1 MIWNFL
7 KIAIFVT
14 VIAAVTLGAAL
25 LSGSGGELRLTLS
38 GMEYTLGP
46 LQALLGLL
54 VLFVVLWAVLTV
66 SGLVVAFVRFLNGDD
81 SALSRYFD
89 RNRERKGYRALSEGI
104 MALASGEPKAALAQA
119 TKAERYLDS
128 PELTT
133 ILVAQAAEAAG
144 DRYRAS
150 EAYKQLLS
158 HPHSR
163 FIGVRGLMNQKI
175 AEGDTETALK
185 LAEKAFALKPRNAE
199 VQDALLA
206 LQSKKG
212 DWKGARSVL
221 GAKARQGLLPKD
233 VHRRRDAVMALQETR
248 ALIDKGASI
257 ETREAAIAA
266 NKSSPDLIPAAA
278 MAARAYIVDGR
289 PKYAT
294 RVLTKAWEAQ
304 PHPDLAAAFAEIEPS
319 ETPQE
324 RLKRFGALLKIRS
337 DHPETRMLAAELHIA
352 AEDFPGAR
360 RALGDLTDTAPTARA
375 LTIMAAIER
384 GEGKDDDVVRGWLT
398 RALTASRGPQWVC
411 DNCHQVVADWT
422 PVCPHCSG
430 FDTLSWR
437 ESPQGAV
444 PMPHGADMLPL
455 IVGKPKPAAAPEPE
469 ATATEAV
476 EPPAGSPAPESSPV
490 DVASVIEER
499 QGDARSRPFAVDYAE
514 PAKNGKD

>member
-1 MIWNFL
+1 MVWNFL

-14 VIAAVTLGAAL
+14 VIAALTFGAAF
-25 LSGSGGELRLTLS
+25 LSSSGGAVRLTLS

-46 LQALLGLL
+46 LQAVLALL

-81 SALSRYFD
+81 SALRRYFD
-89 RNRERKGYRALSEGI
+89 RNRERKGYRALSEGM

-119 TKAERYLDS
+119 AKAERYLDS

-133 ILVAQAAEAAG
+133 LLVAQAAEAAG

-150 EAYKQLLS
+150 EAYKRLLT
-158 HPHSR
+158 HPQSR

-185 LAEKAFALKPRNAE
+185 LAEKAFALKPRDSE

-206 LQSKKG
+206 LQSQKG
-212 DWKGARSVL
+212 DWKGARNVL

-233 VHRRRDAVMALQETR
+233 VHRRRDAVMALQEAR

-266 NKSSPDLIPAAA
+266 NKASPDLIPAAA
-278 MAARAYIVDGR
+278 MAARAYIADGR

-294 RVLTKAWEAQ
+294 RVLVKAWEAQ
-304 PHPDLAAAFAEIEPS
+304 PHPDLATAFAEIAPS

-324 RLKRFGALLKIRS
+324 RLRRFGALLKVRPE
-337 DHPETRMLAAELHIA
+337 HPETVMLAAELHIA

-360 RALGDLTDTAPTARA
+360 RAMGTLVETAPTARA

-384 GEGKDDDVVRGWLT
+384 GEGKDDAVVRGWLT

-411 DNCHQVVADWT
+411 DKCHQVSPDWS
-422 PVCPHCSG
+422 PVCPHCNG

-437 ESPQGAV
+437 ELPQGAV

-455 IVGKPKPAAAPEPE
+455 IVGKPQPDPEPAQAAE
-469 ATATEAV
+469 VV
-476 EPPAGSPAPESSPV
+476 EPGAKADAPPPESPHIPV
-490 DVASVIEER
+490 SSVIEER
-499 QGDARSRPFAVDYAE
+499 QGDTRARPFAVDYAE
-514 PAKNGKD
+514 PPENGKG

>member
-7 KIAIFVT
+7 KIAVFIT
-14 VIAAVTLGAAL
+14 AITAVTFGAAF
-25 LSGSGGELRLTLS
+25 LSASGGQLRLTLA

-46 LQALLGLL
+46 LRALLGLL

-66 SGLVVAFVRFLNGDD
+66 SGLLVTAVRFLAGDD
-81 SALSRYFD
+81 RAFRRYLD
-89 RNRERKGYRALSEGI
+89 RSRERKGYHALSEGI

-150 EAYKQLLS
+150 EAYKRLLS
-158 HPHSR
+158 HPQSR

-175 AEGDTETALK
+175 ADGDTETALK

-206 LQSKKG
+206 LQSQKG
-212 DWKGARSVL
+212 DWKGARNVL
-221 GAKARQGLLPKD
+221 GAKARQGLLPRD
-233 VHRRRDAVMALQETR
+233 VHRRRDAVMALQEAR
-248 ALIDKGASI
+248 ALIDKEASI

-266 NKSSPDLIPAAA
+266 NKASPDLIPAAA
-278 MAARAYIVDGR
+278 MAARAYIADGH

-294 RVLTKAWEAQ
+294 RVLIKAWEVQ
-304 PHPDLAAAFAEIEPS
+304 PHPDLATAFAEIEPS

-324 RLKRFGALLKIRS
+324 RLRRFATLLRLRP
-337 DHPETRMLAAELHIA
+337 DHPETRMLAAELNIA
-352 AEDFPGAR
+352 AEDFPAAR
-360 RALGDLTDTAPTARA
+360 RAIGDLVDTDPTARA

-384 GEGKDDDVVRGWLT
+384 GEGKDDAVVRGWLT

-411 DNCHQVVADWT
+411 DKCHQVAQDWT
-422 PVCPHCSG
+422 PVCPHCNG

-437 ESPQGAV
+437 EPSQGAV

-455 IVGKPKPAAAPEPE
+455 IVGKGRPDSGPVNDADVVEPEMNPAAPQ
-469 ATATEAV
+469 
-476 EPPAGSPAPESSPV
+476 PESPPV
-490 DVASVIEER
+490 DVSSVIEER
-499 QGDARSRPFAVDYAE
+499 QGDLRARPFAVDYAE
-514 PAKNGKD
+514 PANTGKT

>member
-14 VIAAVTLGAAL
+14 VIAAVTFGAAL
-25 LSGSGGELRLTLS
+25 LSSSGGQVRLTLS

-46 LQALLGLL
+46 VQALLGLL
-54 VLFVVLWAVLTV
+54 VLFVALWAILTV

-81 SALSRYFD
+81 NALRRYFD

-104 MALASGEPKAALAQA
+104 MALAAGEPKSALAQA
-119 TKAERYLDS
+119 SKAERYLDS

-150 EAYKQLLS
+150 EAYKRLLS
-158 HPHSR
+158 HPQSR

-199 VQDALLA
+199 VQDALLE
-206 LQSKKG
+206 LQSRKG
-212 DWKGARSVL
+212 DWKGARNVL
-221 GAKARQGLLPKD
+221 NAKARQGLLPKE
-233 VHRRRDAVMALQETR
+233 VHRRRDAVMALQE
-248 ALIDKGASI
+248 AKGLIEKDASI

-266 NKSSPDLIPAAA
+266 NKASPDLIPAAA
-278 MAARAYIVDGR
+278 MAARAYIADGR

-304 PHPDLAAAFAEIEPS
+304 PHPDLAAAFAEIEPAES
-319 ETPQE
+319 PQE
-324 RLKRFGALLKIRS
+324 RLKRFGALLKIRPE
-337 DHPETRMLAAELHIA
+337 HPETKMLAAELNIA

-360 RALGDLTDTAPTARA
+360 RALGDLTDTRPTARA

-384 GEGKDDDVVRGWLT
+384 GEGKDDAVVRGWLT

-411 DNCHQVVADWT
+411 DNCHQVAADWS
-422 PVCPHCSG
+422 PVCPHCNG

-437 ESPQGAV
+437 EPPEGAV
-444 PMPHGADMLPL
+444 SMPHGAEMLPL
-455 IVGKPKPAAAPEPE
+455 IVGKPAPKPEP
-469 ATATEAV
+469 A
-476 EPPAGSPAPESSPV
+476 PAPVAEAEIVEGPAESAPPPV
-490 DVASVIEER
+490 DVAAVIEER
-499 QGDARSRPFAVDYAE
+499 QGDVHARPFAVDYAE
-514 PAKNGKD
+514 PADPDKA